1 MRRFLAGFFML
12 MMLASITT
20 VSGQEN
26 DLVLLTGNQSM
37 LIEDTRVTLDGF
49 SVGGNSILT
58 IENALV
64 TLTDSSYTV
73 TENGFLQI
81 INSTLKWQ
89 G

>member
-26 DLVLLTGNQSM
+26 DPVLLTGNQSM